1 MKNRNTLSDN
11 VNSTPEWYW
20 SLGLHDAQIT
30 GVEETEFEFNYEQF
44 IADKKGYNCNVLTLR
59 IDAEGAIYDQAVTM
73 IRLFNYKILSGNI
86 PQDSKEQAWW
96 LGDVL
101 NCHDGYYTLDIDW
114 TYCCQTENVKIK
126 FERAEVDRK

>member
-1 MKNRNTLSDN
+1 MKNRDTLSDN

-30 GVEETEFEFNYEQF
+30 SIEEMEFEFDYEQL
-44 IADKKGYNCNVLTLR
+44 IADKKGYNSNLLTLK
-59 IDAEGAIYDQAVTM
+59 IDAEGAIYDQAVTQ

-86 PQDSKEQAWW
+86 PKDSKKEVWW
-96 LGDVL
+96 LGDIL
-101 NCHDGYYTLDIDW
+101 DCHDGYYTLDIDW
-114 TYCCQTENVKIK
+114 TYCRLTENVKIK